1 MEKSKKSI
9 GSILSEYGAF
19 LALILLVVV
28 ISIISPEFRTADNFL
43 SLLRQTTFN
52 GLIAFGMTC
61 VILSDGIDLSVGST
75 FALSAIICAEM
86 IIHNVPAILAIAAS
100 LLVGTLLGAISG
112 ILVTKGRLQP
122 FIATLITMTAYR
134 GISMIITDGKPISRL
149 ASSIESEKGA
159 FLFKALGK
167 GNLEFG
173 PADKPWFAIPIPVII
188 LIVTLIIFWF
198 ILHKTTFGRR
208 VYATGSNAKCANL
221 VGVNT
226 SKTKISVYAISG
238 FLSALAGLIMISRLD
253 SAQPTLG
260 SGYELDAIA
269 AVALGGTSMSGGR
282 GKIIGTFAGVLII
295 GVLNNGMNILG
306 VNSYYQEVIKAIV
319 ILVAV
324 LSDRKR

>member
-1 MEKSKKSI
+1 MNKSKKNI
-9 GSILSEYGAF
+9 GALIGEYGAF
-19 LALILLVVV
+19 LALLLLVIV
-28 ISIISPEFRTADNFL
+28 ISIVSPEFRTASNFL
-43 SLLRQTTFN
+43 NLLRQASFN

-75 FALSAIICAEM
+75 FALSAIICAEL
-86 IIHNVPAILAIAAS
+86 IVYGVPTGAAMLIS
-100 LLVGTLLGAISG
+100 LLVGTLLGVISG
-112 ILVTKGRLQP
+112 VLVTKGRLQP

-134 GISMIITDGKPISRL
+134 GLSMIITDGKPISRL
-149 ASSIESEKGA
+149 VASIETEGGQ
-159 FLFKALGK
+159 FLFKAVGK

-173 PADKPWFAIPIPVII
+173 PAANPWFSIPIPVII
-188 LIVTLIIFWF
+188 LLVALAIFWF
-198 ILHKTTFGRR
+198 VLHKTTFGRKI
-208 VYATGSNAKCANL
+208 YATGSNAKCANL

-226 SKTKISVYAISG
+226 SMTKIAVYAISG
-238 FLSALAGLIMISRLD
+238 FMAALAGLIMISRLD

-260 SGYELDAIA
+260 DGFELDAIA

-295 GVLNNGMNILG
+295 AVLNNGLNILG
-306 VNSYYQEVIKAIV
+306 VGSYYQEVIKAIV